1 MPKIFKNE
9 KFNLMLKSKTD
20 CILQTEGKNVLSVQ
34 SVEVNE
40 RDQINNL
47 LRCNHVVLQ
56 SLDKKSKTMSK
67 FY

>member
-40 RDQINNL
+40 KDQITNL

-56 SLDKKSKTMSK
+56 SLDKKS
-67 FY
+67 

>member
-40 RDQINNL
+40 RDRINNL

-56 SLDKKSKTMSK
+56 SLDKKIRNNEQI
-67 FY
+67 